1 MQPTTHRHKGS
12 PIYLLPSMF
21 TLGAMFCGF
30 YAVIQSITANFIAS
44 GIAVFFA
51 MILDSLD
58 GRVARL
64 THTSSPF
71 GAELDSLADMVSFG
85 VAPAV
90 IVFNWQLHVFGK
102 IGWLFAF
109 IYCACAGLRLA
120 RFNTMIGIVDK
131 RYFIGLPSPAAAAL
145 VVGFVYITSSY
156 DFHGLFFTITGTV
169 ITVVAA
175 FSMVSN
181 IKFYSFKEFNFHHK
195 GRFRALLIFLL
206 VLTLLISY
214 PEFVMYGFFLGYA
227 LVSYFNYI
235 FRIGYG
241 PVKKK
246 PSLESNIVS
255 KTDDI
260 MNG

>member
-1 MQPTTHRHKGS
+1 MVNINYRTQNKVS
-12 PIYLLPSMF
+12 PIYLLPNMI

-30 YAVIQSITANFIAS
+30 YAIIQSISGHFILC
-44 GIAVFFA
+44 GIAIFFA

-58 GRVARL
+58 GRVARI

-71 GAELDSLADMVSFG
+71 GAELDSLSDMVNFG

-90 IVFNWQLHVFGK
+90 IMFNWHLHYFGK

-120 RFNTMIGIVDK
+120 RFNTMLGIVDK
-131 RYFIGLPSPAAAAL
+131 KYFIGLPSPSAAAL
-145 VVGFVYITSSY
+145 VVGYIYICSLYHLHEKFFMFTSCVV
-156 DFHGLFFTITGTV
+156 TV
-169 ITVVAA
+169 IAA

-181 IKFYSFKEFNFHHK
+181 IKFYSFKELNFNHK

-206 VLTLLISY
+206 ALTLLIIY
-214 PEFVMYGFFLGYA
+214 PDLVIYGFFVIYTLI
-227 LVSYFNYI
+227 SYFMYI

-241 PVKKK
+241 KKNK
-246 PSLESNIVS
+246 QLLNEEQENAA
-255 KTDDI
+255 
-260 MNG
+260 NLN

>member
-1 MQPTTHRHKGS
+1 MQANRQVKVS
-12 PIYLLPSMF
+12 PIYILPSLF

-30 YAVIQSITANFIAS
+30 YAIIQSINASFIAA
-44 GIAVFFA
+44 GIAIFFA

-90 IVFNWQLHVFGK
+90 IAFNWQLYAYGK
-102 IGWLFAF
+102 VGWLLAF

-131 RYFIGLPSPAAAAL
+131 RYFVGLPSPASAAL
-145 VVGFVYITSSY
+145 VVGYVYLCSSY
-156 DFHGLFFTITGTV
+156 NLHGTAITILGACVTF
-169 ITVVAA
+169 IAA

-181 IKFYSFKEFNFHHK
+181 VRFYSFKELNFSHRGK
-195 GRFRALLIFLL
+195 FRVLLLFLL
-206 VLTLLISY
+206 VLALLLIY
-214 PEFVMYGFFLGYA
+214 PEFAIYGFFVVYTII
-227 LVSYFNYI
+227 SYFRYI
-235 FRIGYG
+235 FKIGYG
-241 PVKKK
+241 KRRSVTIE
-246 PSLESNIVS
+246 ESIS
-255 KTDDI
+255 ATTDDI
-260 MNG
+260 MNS